1 MRATAPPG
9 RRAALLAAALLAGS
23 CAGGTPAPPP
33 PDVAARA
40 QAARAYSGRLRVK
53 LDGRE
58 LRARATVL
66 LAFQRPDA
74 LRIEVPGPGGLRLV
88 AVASGERLVA
98 AFPADRAL
106 YTGPADAAGMETL
119 LGVALTPVEVMDLL
133 LGAPPARLA
142 ASQVRWGRV
151 LPRHVDA
158 KLTDGS
164 RLQVTVEE
172 ADLDPTLPAAAFA
185 APPSPGYRTNDAD
198 EARSRWGRR

>member
-1 MRATAPPG
+1 MRRRHA
-9 RRAALLAAALLAGS
+9 RAAAA
-23 CAGGTPAPPP
+23 

-98 AFPADRAL
+98 AFPRTGRSTPDRR
-106 YTGPADAAGMETL
+106 TP
-119 LGVALTPVEVMDLL
+119 LGWRPC
-133 LGAPPARLA
+133 
-142 ASQVRWGRV
+142 S
-151 LPRHVDA
+151 
-158 KLTDGS
+158 GS
-164 RLQVTVEE
+164 R
-172 ADLDPTLPAAAFA
+172 
-185 APPSPGYRTNDAD
+185 
-198 EARSRWGRR
+198 

>member
-1 MRATAPPG
+1 MKRATAPPV
-9 RRAALLAAALLAGS
+9 RRVAILFAALLVVS
-23 CAGGTPAPPP
+23 CAGTPAPPP

-40 QAARAYSGRLRVK
+40 QAARSYSGRLRVK

-66 LAFQRPDA
+66 LAFERPDA

-88 AVASGERLVA
+88 AVARADRLVA

-106 YTGPADAAGMETL
+106 YTGPADAAGMESL
-119 LGVALTPVEVMDLL
+119 LGIALTPVEVMDLL

-142 ASQVRWGRV
+142 ASQVRWGRA
-151 LPRHVDA
+151 LPRYVDA

-172 ADLDPTLPAAAFA
+172 ADLDPALPAAAFA
-185 APPSPGYRTNDAD
+185 PPASPGYRSVDAD
-198 EARSRWGRR
+198 EARSLWGRR